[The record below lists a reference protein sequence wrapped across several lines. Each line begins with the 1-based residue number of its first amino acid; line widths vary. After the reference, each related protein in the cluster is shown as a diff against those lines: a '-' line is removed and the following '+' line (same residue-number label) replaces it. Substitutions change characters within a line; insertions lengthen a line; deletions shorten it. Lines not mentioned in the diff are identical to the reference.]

1 MIRKFI
7 FSNQNHYRLARHL
20 LFWLTWVC
28 LFTFIYGI
36 KGSLTDSVTILGINR
51 SFMETFAHM
60 VPQVLVLAGMTYAIS
75 FKIIPR
81 FYPTQRWVPLVGSIL
96 AVLLIAVVLEKNNHT
111 YFYPYISTWFDLEYV
126 PPQPLTIF
134 STTNILKHGSAVVGF
149 SSAILLFKHWWK
161 EKERNDELQKKN
173 MSIKLKMLQQQL
185 HPHFLFNTL
194 NNLYGLILEKSD
206 YAGDVVVKLS
216 ELLSYMLYDCK
227 ENFNPLHKEL
237 EVLKGYML
245 LEQLRFE
252 DRLDLSYQINGD
264 VNGKKIPPLILLP
277 FLENSFKHGVSDNLD
292 HPWINLEI
300 NIEQKFLHL
309 YLANSITNDKTYK
322 NGGIGLQNAQ
332 KRLDLIYEEQY
343 KLKITETTDTYC
355 INLSIPLKIE
365 KSPTSNHIPHDSI
378 TA

>member
-1 MIRKFI
+1 MI
-7 FSNQNHYRLARHL
+7 
-20 LFWLTWVC
+20 
-28 LFTFIYGI
+28 
-36 KGSLTDSVTILGINR
+36 
-51 SFMETFAHM
+51 
-60 VPQVLVLAGMTYAIS
+60 PQVLVLAGMTYAIS

-81 FYPTQRWVPLVGSIL
+81 FYPAQQWLPLIGSIL
-96 AVLLIAVVLEKNNHT
+96 GIMIIAVFLEKFNHT
-111 YFYPYISTWFDLEYV
+111 YVYPFISIWFDLEYT

-134 STTNILKHGSAVVGF
+134 SITNILKHGSAVVGF
-149 SSAILLFKHWWK
+149 SGAILLFKRWWK

-206 YAGDVVVKLS
+206 HAGDVVVKLS

-227 ENFNPLHKEL
+227 ENFNPLHREL

-264 VNGKKIPPLILLP
+264 DTGKKIPPLLLLP

-300 NIEQKFLHL
+300 NIDQEFLHL
-309 YLANSITNDKTYK
+309 YLANSKTNDLHYK

-332 KRLDLIYEEQY
+332 KRLDLIYEAAY
-343 KLKITETTDTYC
+343 DLKITETTDTYC
-355 INLSIPLKIE
+355 VNLTIPLKGE
-365 KSPTSNHIPHDSI
+365 KSTTSNHIPHHPI
-378 TA
+378 TT